1 MDFEPYPFSTDDL
14 YRVTLEGRTRTV
26 IFERWHGQHA
36 LFYSVQDDWRFIV
49 HHTNLRNV
57 VKRVK
62 PDVVSQTDYQN
73 LS

>member
-1 MDFEPYPFSTDDL
+1 MLLIHDGQSNRKSKP
-14 YRVTLEGRTRTV
+14 TR
-26 IFERWHGQHA
+26 GQHA

-49 HHTNLRNV
+49 HHTNLRKV